1 MKSLLL
7 SSLTALLLLLL
18 LSSCQE
24 PGTTTNVLSDN
35 SKLPAELKGLK
46 VYRVTT
52 ENGNRI
58 FVGILPNKNITNV
71 QFPVGKATSAL
82 LLINNDDNINI
93 DDDNIDNVIKVSNI
107 IFENDSMILC
117 RK

>member
-46 VYRVTT
+46 VYKVTT

-71 QFPVGKATSAL
+71 QFPQGKGTANL
-82 LLINNDDNINI
+82 LLVNDIDDVNNDNNT
-93 DDDNIDNVIKVSNI
+93 VFIKVSNVV
-107 IFENDSMILC
+107 FENDSMILC